1 MPRKLLINGALATVA
16 VAAGVASYAVVGA
29 NSASTHTTETTST
42 AKTGI
47 VLSSV
52 TSTGNVEAPTSL
64 GVSFQQSGIVTEI
77 DVTPGQHVD
86 AGQLLAKVEDTTE
99 RGALVTAQAQLA
111 SAQAALAQKIA
122 GATPEALAQDA
133 AGVAQSQLSVAN
145 AQDGLTHAQQ
155 TAAGNALKYQQGV
168 DQATAQLAAAQQTS
182 AGNVDKYQQGVDQA
196 TAQLAAAQQTA
207 STNLTKYQQAIDQ
220 ANEQLDNANQQL
232 STANTNLSE
241 DESALQQLQTS
252 YDPSASS
259 SSDANSALNRY
270 RVDQSDCQSG
280 DPKNPPTTA
289 PDGVDCA
296 HVADLISFAQNVIS
310 AQNAQTQASTAV
322 DTAQRGVDSAKLA
335 QTTGEAQDQ
344 QAIAT
349 AQRAVDSAKLTQT
362 NGLQQDQQTVATA
375 QRGVDTAKLNQSNGL
390 VSDSQAIDTASNAI
404 DTAQAGLTSTQAG
417 NAVKEAPATPD
428 VLAAARATVASSES
442 ALVTAQ
448 RNEDETSLTAPVA
461 GTVASVSGQVGSP
474 ASGSG
479 SSSSGSSSSGSSGS
493 GATGSG
499 SGSSSSGSSSASGFV
514 VLTDVNLL
522 DVKAGF
528 AEADA
533 AKVKVGQAA
542 TVTFDALP
550 GQTVNG
556 TVLSIDVNQTL
567 VSNVVTYYAH
577 IGLTN
582 PPADIKPGMTAS
594 VSVVLDKR
602 ENVVTLPTSAV
613 TTRGNT
619 ATVTVRDSSGK
630 DSSRAIAVGLRGD
643 NAVEIVSGL
652 QAGETVVT
660 KTTSSTG
667 TGTSNF
673 GGRGGGG
680 GGGGVVGGGPGG
692 GAFAN

>member
-1 MPRKLLINGALATVA
+1 MPRKFLVNGALAAVA
-16 VAAGVASYAVVGA
+16 VGAGVASYMVVGA
-29 NSASTHTTETTST
+29 NSASTHTSETLST

-64 GVSFQQSGIVTEI
+64 GVNFQQSGTVTEI
-77 DVTPGQHVD
+77 DVAPGQHVD
-86 AGQLLAKVEDTTE
+86 TGQVLAKVDDTTQ

-111 SAQAALAQKIA
+111 SAQAALAQKIQ

-133 AGVAQSQLSVAN
+133 VGLAQSQLSVGN
-145 AQDGLTHAQQ
+145 AQDGLAHAQQ

-168 DQATAQLAAAQQTS
+168 DQAS
-182 AGNVDKYQQGVDQA
+182 
-196 TAQLAAAQQTA
+196 AQLAAAQQTA
-207 STNLTKYQQAIDQ
+207 ADNVPKYQQAVDQATAQLASAQQTATDNLTKYQQAVEQ
-220 ANEQLDNANQQL
+220 AQQQLDAANQQL

-241 DESALQQLQTS
+241 DQSALQQLQTS

-259 SSDANSALNRY
+259 SPDANSALNRY

-280 DPKNPPTTA
+280 DPKNPPTNA

-296 HVADLISFAQNVIS
+296 HVGDLISFTQNVIA
-310 AQNAQTQASTAV
+310 AQNAQTQASSAV
-322 DTAQRGVDSAKLA
+322 DAAQRGVDSAKLA
-335 QTTGEAQDQ
+335 QTDGQVQDQ

-349 AQRAVDSAKLTQT
+349 AQRGIDAAKLAQT

-375 QRGVDTAKLNQSNGL
+375 QRGLDTAKLGQSNGL
-390 VSDSQAIDTASNAI
+390 VADAQAIDTASNAI
-404 DTAQAGLTSTQAG
+404 NTAQAALESTQAG

-428 VLAAARATVASSES
+428 VLAAARATVSSADA

-474 ASGSG
+474 ASGS
-479 SSSSGSSSSGSSGS
+479 SSSSSSSGSSGS
-493 GATGSG
+493 GSSGSG
-499 SGSSSSGSSSASGFV
+499 ASSGSSSSASSTSGFV

-522 DVKAGF
+522 DVKVGF

-533 AKVKVGQAA
+533 AKVRVGQAA

-577 IGLTN
+577 IGLTS

-613 TTRGNT
+613 STRGNT
-619 ATVTVRDSSGK
+619 ATVTVRDNAGK
-630 DSSRAIAVGLRGD
+630 DSTRTIAVGLRGD

-660 KTTSSTG
+660 KVTSATG

-680 GGGGVVGGGPGG
+680 GGVVVGGPGG
-692 GAFAN
+692 GTFGN

>member
-1 MPRKLLINGALATVA
+1 MPRKFFVNGALAAVA
-16 VAAGVASYAVVGA
+16 VAAGVASYMVVGA
-29 NSASTHTTETTST
+29 NTASTHTSETEST
-42 AKTGI
+42 AKRGI

-64 GVSFQQSGIVTEI
+64 GVNFQQSGTVTEI
-77 DVTPGQHVD
+77 DVAPGQHVD
-86 AGQLLAKVEDTTE
+86 AGQVLAKVDDATQSS
-99 RGALVTAQAQLA
+99 ALVTAQAQLA
-111 SAQAALAQKIA
+111 SAQAALTQKIK

-133 AGVAQSQLSVAN
+133 VGLAQSQLSVSN
-145 AQDGLTHAQQ
+145 AQDGLAHAQQ
-155 TAAGNALKYQQGV
+155 TAAANAQKYQQGV
-168 DQATAQLAAAQQTS
+168 DQAAAQVAASQQS
-182 AGNVDKYQQGVDQA
+182 AADNATKYQQAVDQA
-196 TAQLAAAQQTA
+196 TAQVAAAQQTA
-207 STNLTKYQQAIDQ
+207 SDNVTKYQQAIDQ
-220 ANEQLDNANQQL
+220 ANQQLADANTQL

-241 DESALQQLQTS
+241 DQSALQQLQLS
-252 YDPSASS
+252 YDPQASS
-259 SSDANSALNRY
+259 SPDANSALNRY
-270 RVDQSDCQSG
+270 RVDQSDCQGG

-296 HVADLISFAQNVIS
+296 HVGDLISFTQNVIS
-310 AQNAQTQASTAV
+310 AQNAQTQASASV
-322 DTAQRGVDSAKLA
+322 EAAQRSVDSATLA
-335 QTTGEAQDQ
+335 QTNGQMQDQ
-344 QAIAT
+344 QSVAA
-349 AQRAVDSAKLTQT
+349 AQRAVDSAKLAQT

-375 QRGVDTAKLNQSNGL
+375 QRGLDTAKLNQSNGL
-390 VSDSQAIDTASNAI
+390 LSDSQALDTAGNAI
-404 DTAQAGLTSTQAG
+404 ATAQIALESTQAG
-417 NAVKEAPATPD
+417 NAVKEAAATPD
-428 VLAAARATVASSES
+428 VLAAARATVASSEAS
-442 ALVTAQ
+442 LVTAQ

-474 ASGSG
+474 ASGGSSSSSSSSTGSGTGGAGSG
-479 SSSSGSSSSGSSGS
+479 SSASSGSSS
-493 GATGSG
+493 T
-499 SGSSSSGSSSASGFV
+499 SGFV

-577 IGLTN
+577 IGLTS

-613 TTRGNT
+613 TARGNT

-630 DSSRAIAVGLRGD
+630 ESTRSIAVGLRGD

-660 KTTSSTG
+660 KVTSATG

-680 GGGGVVGGGPGG
+680 GGFGGGGPGG

>member
-1 MPRKLLINGALATVA
+1 MPRKFLVNGALAAVA
-16 VAAGVASYAVVGA
+16 VAAGVTSYMVVGA
-29 NSASTHTTETTST
+29 NSASTHTSETLST

-64 GVSFQQSGIVTEI
+64 GVNFQQSGTVTEI

-86 AGQLLAKVEDTTE
+86 QGQVLARVDDTTQ
-99 RGALVTAQAQLA
+99 RSALVTAQAALA
-111 SAQAALAQKIA
+111 SAQAALAQKIR

-133 AGVAQSQLSVAN
+133 VGLQQSELSVGN
-145 AQDGLTHAQQ
+145 AQDGLQHAQQ

-168 DQATAQLAAAQQTS
+168 DQALAQLAAAQQS
-182 AGNVDKYQQGVDQA
+182 AADNVPKYQQGVDQA
-196 TAQLAAAQQTA
+196 SAQLAAAQQTA
-207 STNLTKYQQAIDQ
+207 ADNLTKYQQAVDQ
-220 ANEQLDNANQQL
+220 AKQQLDVANQQL

-241 DESALQQLQTS
+241 DQSSLQQLQAS

-259 SSDANSALNRY
+259 SPDANSALNRY
-270 RVDQSDCQSG
+270 RMDQTDCQSG
-280 DPKNPPTTA
+280 DPKNPPTNA
-289 PDGVDCA
+289 PDGVNCA
-296 HVADLISFAQNVIS
+296 HVGDLISFTQNVIS
-310 AQNAQTQASTAV
+310 AQNAQTQASNAV
-322 DTAQRGVDSAKLA
+322 DTAQRGVDSAVLA
-335 QTTGEAQDQ
+335 QTNGQVQDQ
-344 QAIAT
+344 QAVAT
-349 AQRAVDSAKLTQT
+349 AQRAIDSAKLAQT
-362 NGLQQDQQTVATA
+362 NGLQQDQQAVATA

-390 VSDSQAIDTASNAI
+390 VADSQAIDTASNAI
-404 DTAQAGLTSTQAG
+404 NTAQSALESTQAG

-428 VLAAARATVASSES
+428 VLAAARATVSSSEAS
-442 ALVTAQ
+442 LVTAQ
-448 RNEDETSLTAPVA
+448 RNEDETALTAPVA
-461 GTVASVSGQVGSP
+461 GTVAAVNGQVGSP
-474 ASGSG
+474 SGGTSSSGTGSTSGTSGSSG
-479 SSSSGSSSSGSSGS
+479 GGSSSGSSSSS
-493 GATGSG
+493 T
-499 SGSSSSGSSSASGFV
+499 SGFV

-533 AKVKVGQAA
+533 AKLKVGQAA

-613 TTRGNT
+613 TARGNT

-630 DSSRAIAVGLRGD
+630 DSSRSIALGLRGD

-660 KTTSSTG
+660 KVTSTTG

-680 GGGGVVGGGPGG
+680 GGGIVGGGPGG
-692 GAFAN
+692 GGFGN

>member
-1 MPRKLLINGALATVA
+1 MPRKLFVNGALAAVA
-16 VAAGVASYAVVGA
+16 VAAGVTSYAVVGA
-29 NSASTHTTETTST
+29 NSASTHTTETLST

-64 GVSFQQSGIVTEI
+64 GLNFQQSGTVTEI

-86 AGQLLAKVEDTTE
+86 AGQVLAKVDDATQ
-99 RGALVTAQAQLA
+99 RSALVTAQAQLA
-111 SAQAALAQKIA
+111 SAQAALTVKLQ

-133 AGVAQSQLSVAN
+133 AGLAQSQLSVGN
-145 AQDGLTHAQQ
+145 AQDGLAHAQQ
-155 TAAGNALKYQQGV
+155 SASANALKYQQGV
-168 DQATAQLAAAQQTS
+168 DQASAQLAAAQQTT
-182 AGNVDKYQQGVDQA
+182 AGNVPKYQQGVDQA
-196 TAQLAAAQQTA
+196 NAQLAAAQQTA
-207 STNLTKYQQAIDQ
+207 ADNVTKYQQAIDQ
-220 ANEQLDNANQQL
+220 ANQQLGDANQQL

-241 DESALQQLQTS
+241 DQSALQQLQSS

-259 SSDANSALNRY
+259 SADANSALNRY
-270 RVDQSDCQSG
+270 RMDQTSCQSG

-296 HVADLISFAQNVIS
+296 HVGDLISFTQNVIS
-310 AQNAQTQASTAV
+310 AGNAQTQASASV
-322 DTAQRGVDSAKLA
+322 EAAQRGVDSATLA
-335 QTTGEAQDQ
+335 QTNGQVQDQ
-344 QAIAT
+344 QNVAA
-349 AQRAVDSAKLTQT
+349 AQRALDAATLTQT

-375 QRGVDTAKLNQSNGL
+375 QRGLDTAKLNQGNGL
-390 VSDSQAIDTASNAI
+390 LSDSQALDTASNAI
-404 DTAQAGLTSTQAG
+404 DTAEASLASTQAG

-428 VLAAARATVASSES
+428 VLASARASVASAQA

-448 RNEDETSLTAPVA
+448 RNEDETALTAPVA

-479 SSSSGSSSSGSSGS
+479 SSSSSSSSGSSGS
-493 GATGSG
+493 GASG
-499 SGSSSSGSSSASGFV
+499 SGSSSSSSSSSTSGFV

-522 DVKAGF
+522 DVKVGF

-550 GQTVNG
+550 GDTVNG

-577 IGLTN
+577 VGLTS
-582 PPADIKPGMTAS
+582 PPAAVKPGMTAS
-594 VSVVLDKR
+594 VAVVLDRR

-630 DSSRAIAVGLRGD
+630 DSSRSIAVGLRGD

-660 KTTSSTG
+660 KVTSTTG

-673 GGRGGGG
+673 GGRG